1 MKSLSEHIQEGLNE
15 NNEIVQQLV
24 IEKNVDATIENKN
37 DETVDN
43 KTFLDAM
50 VGTSDEKAD

>member
-1 MKSLSEHIQEGLNE
+1 MKSLSEHIQESFNE
-15 NNEIVQQLV
+15 NKEEVQQLV
-24 IEKNVDATIENKN
+24 VEKNVETTTEDKN

-50 VGTSDEKAD
+50 VGTSDEKED